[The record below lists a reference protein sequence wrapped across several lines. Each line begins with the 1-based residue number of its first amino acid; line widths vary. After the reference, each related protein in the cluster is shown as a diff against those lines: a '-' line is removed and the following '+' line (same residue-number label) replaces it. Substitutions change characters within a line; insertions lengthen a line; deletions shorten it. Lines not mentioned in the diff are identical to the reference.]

1 MIRNLMRFTGA
12 MGVLVSAAAA
22 GCRTMTYDERM
33 TEVDHLYA
41 QGSYDQAAAV
51 LHEET
56 GGEAGWTQ
64 EPPQQ

>member
-1 MIRNLMRFTGA
+1 MIRNLLRFTGA
-12 MGVLVSAAAA
+12 VCVLVSAAAA
-22 GCRTMTYDERM
+22 GCRTATYDERM
-33 TEVDHLYA
+33 MEVDRLYG

-64 EPPQQ
+64 ELAQP